1 MSLYFHHCDAGSTKL
16 YVLIFGRENIRDGV
30 EILANQLTENA
41 VALAVK
47 DAYMSHAYKDG
58 VVNEI
63 LHCGESFVATHS
75 SYVDVLMEIGTS
87 IVDGLACSARSSSVS
102 GGRGG
107 HCLWRFSVLQSVGA
121 HLCPH
126 ISEDDGSHLSV
137 CVHRLY
143 VAYRLR
149 SLYSDGVLLL
159 EKGGCWLLVVGCR
172 LRVGISR

>member
-47 DAYMSHAYKDG
+47 DAYMSHAYEDG

-107 HCLWRFSVLQSVGA
+107 HCLLRFSVLQSVGA
-121 HLCPH
+121 HLGAH
-126 ISEDDGSHLSV
+126 ISEYDSCHFAV
-137 CVHRLY
+137 
-143 VAYRLR
+143 
-149 SLYSDGVLLL
+149 
-159 EKGGCWLLVVGCR
+159 
-172 LRVGISR
+172 